1 MMIIDHQNDKKIS
14 SQKEIWVTNI
24 QSKYLIL
31 NSEVSK
37 IETYQTLNN
46 YLLYSQRICSGNLFP
61 QAKCTLPHPVENNYP
76 EVLPVN
82 DVLFPCQYHS
92 ILHQHPQQQPE
103 IVKYDAGELLQGN
116 YSCTWLVLGI
126 L

>member
-1 MMIIDHQNDKKIS
+1 MMIIDHQNDEKIS

-31 NSEVSK
+31 VSK

-76 EVLPVN
+76 GVLPVN
-82 DVLFPCQYHS
+82 DVPFPCQYHS
-92 ILHQHPQQQPE
+92 ILHQHPPQQPE